1 MTLILA
7 HIFPKVKCFQ
17 EKSLNRLKKVF
28 WQKGLTECGT
38 RLIIII
44 VYQPQQKGN
53 SMKVQITRLFIVEL
67 KEDDAQNIEREAVD
81 VCDIDTDYYIHGGGT
96 IIEEWDEYVDL
107 Y

>member
-17 EKSLNRLKKVF
+17 EKSLNRLKKNF

-44 VYQPQQKGN
+44 V
-53 SMKVQITRLFIVEL
+53 SWTSRE
-67 KEDDAQNIEREAVD
+67 KE
-81 VCDIDTDYYIHGGGT
+81 
-96 IIEEWDEYVDL
+96 
-107 Y
+107 